1 MIPAGGSAIVEFKC
15 DVPGEYVIVDHSLS
29 RAFNKGAIGKLKVTG
44 DANPKVFQAGG
55 AVTKE

>member
-1 MIPAGGSAIVEFKC
+1 MVPAGGSAIVEFKV

-44 DANPKVFQAGG
+44 EENPTIFK
-55 AVTKE
+55 KIN